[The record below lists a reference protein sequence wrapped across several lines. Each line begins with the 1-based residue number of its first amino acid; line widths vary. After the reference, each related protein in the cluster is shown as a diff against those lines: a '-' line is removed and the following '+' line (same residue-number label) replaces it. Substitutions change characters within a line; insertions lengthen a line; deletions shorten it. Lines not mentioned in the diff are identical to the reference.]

1 MSNPPPPGRA
11 GTVCVAAM
19 LGRALGGYRGD
30 PPGSAFGGHGS
41 PHSVGL
47 HRSSGEAAV
56 ALL

>member
-1 MSNPPPPGRA
+1 
-11 GTVCVAAM
+11 M

-30 PPGSAFGGHGS
+30 PPGSIFGGHSS

-47 HRSSGEAAV
+47 HRDSGEAAM

>member
-1 MSNPPPPGRA
+1 MSNPPPPDCA
-11 GTVCVAAM
+11 GTVRVAAM
-19 LGRALGGYRGD
+19 LGQALGGYRGD